1 MADTSSGRKGA
12 VAEPALDQLFHDA
25 RTFNR
30 FRDEPVPDDLLRVA
44 FALARLP
51 PTSANSSPGR
61 IAFVKSPEAKKRL
74 EPALSDGNRAKTMK
88 APVTAIMAFDMEFY
102 EHLPRLFPHDD
113 ARSWFAGKPK
123 AIETTAFRNG
133 TLFGAYFIL
142 AARSVGLDCGPM
154 SGFDNEMV
162 DREFFAGT
170 TWRSNFLINLGF
182 GDASGLH
189 PRNPRFEFDEA
200 CKIL

>member
-1 MADTSSGRKGA
+1 MDEPSAGRKGA
-12 VAEPALDQLFHDA
+12 IADPALDQLFHNA

-30 FRDEPVPDDLLRVA
+30 FRDEPVPDALLQAA
-44 FALARLP
+44 FDLARLP

-61 IAFVKSPEAKKRL
+61 IVFVKSPDAKKRL
-74 EPALSDGNRAKTMK
+74 EPALSEGNRAKTMK
-88 APVTAIMAFDMEFY
+88 APVTAIMAYDMEFY
-102 EHLPRLFPHDD
+102 EFLPKLFPHED

-154 SGFDNEMV
+154 SGFDNEKV
-162 DREFFAGT
+162 DQAFFAGT
-170 TWRSNFLINLGF
+170 SWRSNFLINIGF
-182 GDASGLH
+182 GDRSDLRPRH
-189 PRNPRFEFDEA
+189 PRFAFDEV

>member
-1 MADTSSGRKGA
+1 MADPSSGRKGA
-12 VAEPALDQLFHDA
+12 VAAPALDQLFHDA

-30 FRDEPVPDDLLRVA
+30 FRDEAVPDELLHAA
-44 FALARLP
+44 FDLARLA

-61 IAFVKSPEAKKRL
+61 ILFVKSPAAKKRL

-88 APVTAIMAFDMEFY
+88 APVTAIMAYDMEFY

-142 AARSVGLDCGPM
+142 AARAVGLDCGPM
-154 SGFDNEMV
+154 SGFDNEKV

-200 CKIL
+200 CKTL